1 MVSSDDGC
9 PALSIECRQD
19 APIPLDVSISTR
31 AGELLALIGPS
42 GSGKT
47 TVLRSVAGLYKPRHG
62 RISVGGE
69 SWLDTDKNID
79 MSPQQRRVGLV
90 FQDYALFPHLSAV
103 DNVALAMLDAD
114 KVTRQRRA
122 EELLAR
128 VHLNGL
134 AHRRPSQLSGGE
146 RQRVALARALARDP
160 KVLLLDEPFSA
171 VDRMTREP
179 LKQELASLHRALDI
193 PIVLV
198 THDIEEA
205 QALADR
211 ICVLNKGNVMQI
223 GAPDDLRLRP
233 RTVGVARLM
242 GQDNIAAAEVLDA
255 THIRCGSHILEVGS
269 VGDHKAGAKVTVLF
283 PADCISISDVGAEL
297 ASLTNYLHG
306 RIVEIV
312 ATGDFKTL
320 LMDFDGLALRLKVTV
335 REAAQR
341 NLAVDAKIAVALDP
355 EGVHLMRAE

>member
-1 MVSSDDGC
+1 MVSSDDGAA
-9 PALSIECRQD
+9 ALSIECRQD

-62 RISVGGE
+62 RIRVGGE
-69 SWLDTDKNID
+69 SWLDTDNKID

-103 DNVALAMLDAD
+103 DNVALAMLDTD

-242 GQDNIAAAEVLDA
+242 GQDNIATAEVLDA
-255 THIRCGSHILEVGS
+255 THIRCGSHVLKVRLVDG
-269 VGDHKAGAKVTVLF
+269 HTAGEKVTVLF
-283 PADCISISDVGAEL
+283 PVDCISVIDADAEH
-297 ASLTNYLHG
+297 ASLANSLRGH
-306 RIVEIV
+306 IVEIF
-312 ATGDFKTL
+312 ASGDFKTL
-320 LMDFDGLALRLKVTV
+320 LMDFDGVALRLKVTA

-341 NLAVDAKIAVALDP
+341 HLAVDAKITVTLDP
-355 EGVHLMRAE
+355 EGIHLMRVE

>member
-1 MVSSDDGC
+1 MVSSDAVA
-9 PALSIECRQD
+9 ALSIVCRQN
-19 APIPLDVSISTR
+19 APIPLDVSISTH

-47 TVLRSVAGLYKPRHG
+47 TVLRSVAGLYKPQYG
-62 RISVGGE
+62 RISVAGE
-69 SWLDTDKNID
+69 SWLDTDNNID

-90 FQDYALFPHLSAV
+90 FQDYALFPHLTAAE
-103 DNVALAMLDAD
+103 NVALAMLDTD
-114 KVTRQRRA
+114 KAMRHRRA
-122 EELLAR
+122 AELLAR
-128 VHLNGL
+128 MHLDGL
-134 AHRRPSQLSGGE
+134 DHRRPSQLSGGE

-179 LKQELASLHRALDI
+179 LKQELAGLHRALDI

-211 ICVLNKGNVMQI
+211 ICVLHKGKVVQI
-223 GAPDDLRLRP
+223 GAPDELRLRP

-255 THIRCGSHILEVGS
+255 THIRCGGHVLNVRSTDGHT
-269 VGDHKAGAKVTVLF
+269 AGEKVTVLF
-283 PADCISISDVGAEL
+283 PPDCIA
-297 ASLTNYLHG
+297 LTDGDADQTQGNRLRG
-306 RIVEIV
+306 RIVDLF
-312 ATGDFKTL
+312 ATADFKTL
-320 LMDFDGLALRLKVTV
+320 LMNFDGLALRLKITA
-335 REAAQR
+335 REAAHR
-341 NLAVDAKIAVALDP
+341 HLAIDAGITVTIDP
-355 EGVHLMRAE
+355 VGIHLMRAE